1 MLFKNNPV
9 LLSQQAVY
17 STPLESA
24 VVSVASK
31 HMVPNAERP
40 LVDKL
45 WNVIIHN
52 MIEGCFFCLFFTFL
66 KLSFIGHQKCKHQY
80 NGKYQYVMLYSQA
93 LDPAL

>member
-45 WNVIIHN
+45 
-52 MIEGCFFCLFFTFL
+52 
-66 KLSFIGHQKCKHQY
+66 
-80 NGKYQYVMLYSQA
+80 
-93 LDPAL
+93 